1 MKGSYS
7 ISVQNNRI
15 KYEFT
20 IKRNIT
26 VVQGNSATG
35 KTSLVD
41 MIREYQLNGPESGI
55 NLSCKKKCVV
65 LEGNDWKDNLSL
77 FSNCIVFI
85 DEGNIFVSSV
95 EFSNQ
100 IKKTNNYYVIITREG
115 LDNLPYSVNEI
126 YGIHTSG
133 KYADLKQ
140 VYHEFYNIYD
150 VTQEATNK
158 EISQI
163 LTEDSNSGFDF
174 FSNLAMGKY
183 DCKSSKGKSNI
194 FTFLNQTDSKTLVVA
209 DGAAF
214 GLQMNKISEISRQK
228 KNVILFLP
236 ESFEYLL
243 LQADI
248 LKDKEIT
255 QILDNPSDFID
266 SKEYFSWEQ
275 FFTKFLIQKTKS
287 TFLKYSKRKLN
298 KNYLE
303 GSIKTKIINSK
314 AFIAIKSLF
323 DKAEN

>member
-41 MIREYQLNGPESGI
+41 LIREYQLNGPESGI

-65 LEGNDWKDNLSL
+65 LEGNDWKDNLTL
-77 FSNCIVFI
+77 FSDCIVFI
-85 DEGNIFVSSV
+85 DEGNSFVSSV
-95 EFSNQ
+95 DFSNQ

-115 LDNLPYSVNEI
+115 LENLPYSVNEI

-140 VYHEFYNIYD
+140 VYHEFYNIYEDTKD
-150 VTQEATNK
+150 VTNK

-174 FSNLAMGKY
+174 FSNLAKEKY
-183 DCKSSKGKSNI
+183 DCKSANGKSNI

-214 GLQMNKISEISRQK
+214 GSQMNKVSKIIRQK
-228 KNVILFLP
+228 NNTILFLP

-243 LQADI
+243 LQADV

-275 FFTKFLIQKTKS
+275 FFTKLLIQKTKS

-303 GSIKTKIINSK
+303 DSIKSKIINSK

-323 DKAEN
+323 EK

>member
-77 FSNCIVFI
+77 FSDCIVFI
-85 DEGNIFVSSV
+85 DEGNSFVSSV
-95 EFSNQ
+95 DFSNQ

-115 LDNLPYSVNEI
+115 LENLPYSVNEI

-140 VYHEFYNIYD
+140 VYHEFYNIYEDTKD
-150 VTQEATNK
+150 VTNK

-174 FSNLAMGKY
+174 FSNLAKEKY
-183 DCKSSKGKSNI
+183 DCKSANGKSNI

-214 GLQMNKISEISRQK
+214 GSQMNKVSKIIRQK
-228 KNVILFLP
+228 NNAILFLP

-243 LQADI
+243 LQADV

-275 FFTKFLIQKTKS
+275 FFTKLLIQKTKS

-303 GSIKTKIINSK
+303 DSIKSKIINSK

-323 DKAEN
+323 EK

>member
-7 ISVQNNRI
+7 ISVQNNRV

-41 MIREYQLNGPESGI
+41 LIREYQLNGPDSGI

-77 FSNCIVFI
+77 FSDCIVFI
-85 DEGNIFVSSV
+85 DEGNSFVSSV
-95 EFSNQ
+95 DFANQ
-100 IKKTNNYYVIITREG
+100 IKKTTNYYVIITREG
-115 LDNLPYSVNEI
+115 LENLPYSINEI

-150 VTQEATNK
+150 EAQEFKNS
-158 EISQI
+158 EVSQI

-174 FSNLAMGKY
+174 FSNLVMEKY
-183 DCKSSKGKSNI
+183 ECKSANGKSNI
-194 FTFLNQTDSKTLVVA
+194 FTYLNQTDSKTLVVA

-214 GLQMNKISEISRQK
+214 GSQMNKVSKIIRQK
-228 KNVILFLP
+228 NNAVLFLP

-243 LQADI
+243 LQADV
-248 LKDKEIT
+248 LKDKEISK
-255 QILDNPSDFID
+255 ILDNPSNFID

-275 FFTKFLIQKTKS
+275 FFTKLLIQKSKS
-287 TFLKYSKRKLN
+287 TFLKYSKKKLN

-303 GSIKTKIINSK
+303 DTIKSKILNSK
-314 AFIAIKSLF
+314 AFLAIKSLF
-323 DKAEN
+323 EK